1 MTIAISTDAPPHDGP
16 KETDAL
22 ARFRAAHASG
32 VRRWRDK
39 HDGEEIE
46 VLEVTETSGV
56 PCVRIRTPS
65 GEYSY
70 TMRSSINWDPMP
82 NA

>member
-1 MTIAISTDAPPHDGP
+1 MRGARLPRVVLPRL
-16 KETDAL
+16 L
-22 ARFRAAHASG
+22 AG

-65 GEYSY
+65 GEYGY
-70 TMRSSINWDPMP
+70 TMRSSINWDPIP